1 MIGAWAM
8 AHHGRPRYT
17 GDLDVLVSP
26 TTDNAIRLLK
36 ALKAFGAPTANL
48 AARDF
53 ETMGTTITLGVPPR
67 RIDILNWLS
76 GLTWED
82 ANADA
87 EPGSMG
93 VVNVRFLSL
102 RALRQNKAAAGRER
116 DEEDLRAIE

>member
-8 AHHGRPRYT
+8 AYHDRPRYT
-17 GDLDVLVSP
+17 GDLDVLVRP
-26 TTDNAIRLLK
+26 TTDNAVRLLD

-48 AARDF
+48 AARDL
-53 ETMGTTITLGVPPR
+53 ETKGTTITIGVPPR

-82 ANADA
+82 ASADA

-93 VVNVRFLSL
+93 GVNVRFLSL

-116 DEEDLRAIE
+116 DAEDLRALE